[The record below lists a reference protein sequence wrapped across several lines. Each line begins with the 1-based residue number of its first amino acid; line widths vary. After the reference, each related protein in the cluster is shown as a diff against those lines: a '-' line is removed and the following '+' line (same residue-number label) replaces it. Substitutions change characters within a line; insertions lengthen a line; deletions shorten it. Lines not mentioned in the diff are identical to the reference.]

1 MSVTKRQF
9 DLLQAMGITVW
20 QRRDLPAHVSQSTQV
35 NTATNTDTSSE
46 IIESN
51 NEHQQVTA
59 ASEALAQ
66 PSPATEPV
74 SIDLPALMEQQL
86 FRDVIQC
93 LGASRADISIQ
104 SDQIDLGLIN
114 WQFNQNKQIE
124 FSHNCLKTP
133 DLNTIA
139 NSVELKKSLWQS
151 LGPLSST

>member
-20 QRRDLPAHVSQSTQV
+20 QRRDLPAHVSQSTQINV
-35 NTATNTDTSSE
+35 TAHADTSSE
-46 IIESN
+46 IIENN
-51 NEHQQVTA
+51 NENQQVTA
-59 ASEALAQ
+59 ASEASVQ
-66 PSPATEPV
+66 VSPVSEAV
-74 SIDLPALMEQQL
+74 SIDLSVLLKQQL

-93 LGASRADISIQ
+93 LGVSRADISIQ

-114 WQFNQNKQIE
+114 WQFNQNKRIE

-139 NSVELKKSLWQS
+139 NSVELKKALWQS